1 MESTDLIIWGFIF
14 GTIGIGFF
22 TYGKRQK
29 SIIPFISGIG
39 LFLIPYF
46 ISNLFLLIIAG
57 LILII
62 LPYFIRI

>member
-29 SIIPFISGIG
+29 SIIPIISGIG
-39 LFLIPYF
+39 LFVIPYF